1 MPKVN
6 RIRQTKIAVI
16 STFCRDVLK
25 GFFMLKLILK
35 YKEDGIMRGAIFD
48 MDGLMFD
55 TESVFVKAWDYVG
68 DKLGIGPAG
77 FMVIETLG
85 MNLEVT
91 KQKWRERFGGK
102 CDEAEVERMTYEYID
117 DYYANNH
124 VPVKKGLKTILDYLK
139 GHRYRIAVASSS
151 PENVVKAHLKDADID
166 KYFDVIMCGNMVA
179 KSKPE
184 PDIYIEAAGKLK
196 LPTSECYAFEDS
208 ESGLKAALASG
219 CRTIMVPDLWQPDDV
234 MRQKVAA
241 VCKDLDEA
249 AVYIDSDK

>member
-1 MPKVN
+1 MEIL
-6 RIRQTKIAVI
+6 RAAGQQSAADIEAGDEEDESGDDLTRCAEALLDCIRQ
-16 STFCRDVLK
+16 
-25 GFFMLKLILK
+25 
-35 YKEDGIMRGAIFD
+35 
-48 MDGLMFD
+48 D
-55 TESVFVKAWDYVG
+55 TC
-68 DKLGIGPAG
+68 AG
-77 FMVIETLG
+77 FRLSQEARNATADRTDIGCCEIHKCQHHPGDEPGLH
-85 MNLEVT
+85 
-91 KQKWRERFGGK
+91 RFTGNRPTIMHTEILDVHRD
-102 CDEAEVERMTYEYID
+102 DEAEVERMTYENID
-117 DYYANNH
+117 DYSANNH